1 MIVASLVFL
10 ASLAQQPSAGS
21 LCTEWHQ
28 CRELALAAADRGDY
42 EVFHDLAWRAVQTG
56 PPKDPGLMLLLARA
70 QSLSGRPHDALV
82 MLQRLAEM
90 GVGTDAAT
98 SDDFVRTRQ
107 LPGWP
112 EVQARL
118 EQAGGP
124 DRAGPAAPASAALS
138 PAVGRGGASPAP
150 RPSAT
155 GAPATAVATPAPP
168 AATPAPSA
176 AATIPSPSKPPAA
189 AVAPP
194 AAEAL
199 RFSTNRL
206 ALGGLAYDSVSHRFL
221 VGDRLGRKVV
231 VVSEGS
237 ASVIDLVR

>member
-56 PPKDPGLMLLLARA
+56 PPRDPALMLLLARA

-90 GVGTDAAT
+90 GVGADAAAG
-98 SDDFVRTRQ
+98 DDFVRTRQ

-118 EQAGGP
+118 EQA
-124 DRAGPAAPASAALS
+124 AGPNRTAAPASAAVS
-138 PAVGRGGASPAP
+138 AAAGGRGGALPAP
-150 RPSAT
+150 RPT
-155 GAPATAVATPAPP
+155 GTVP
-168 AATPAPSA
+168 AATPPATASIPAPSTPPPAASASA
-176 AATIPSPSKPPAA
+176 AAAT
-189 AVAPP
+189 APT
-194 AAEAL
+194 ASEAL

-206 ALGGLAYDSVSHRFL
+206 ALGGL
-221 VGDRLGRKVV
+221 
-231 VVSEGS
+231 
-237 ASVIDLVR
+237 